1 MYQNLTQ
8 NSRWPAQI
16 FHAVNNFSESEV
28 QKTVLL
34 SSEKFDKKK
43 KLVKVV
49 IFVCQNLKGSQ
60 FREIHSIQF
69 WKLFPLVNVIKL

>member
-8 NSRWPAQI
+8 NSRWSAQI
-16 FHAVNNFSESEV
+16 FHAVNNFSESVV

>member
-1 MYQNLTQ
+1 MRSTY
-8 NSRWPAQI
+8 
-16 FHAVNNFSESEV
+16 NFSESEV